1 MKYIKKIPQKKAVFL
16 ISLCLKSLS
25 KGGNN
30 LFLAIASE
38 VLGKKKLFLLGKSP
52 PPRSSR
58 WLADFYRLSSGNAA
72 SNFFMSR
79 ESVSRSA
86 TKSASSVSITTIS
99 FNPAVTINRFS
110 P

>member
-52 PPRSSR
+52 PP
-58 WLADFYRLSSGNAA
+58 
-72 SNFFMSR
+72 
-79 ESVSRSA
+79 
-86 TKSASSVSITTIS
+86 
-99 FNPAVTINRFS
+99 
-110 P
+110 